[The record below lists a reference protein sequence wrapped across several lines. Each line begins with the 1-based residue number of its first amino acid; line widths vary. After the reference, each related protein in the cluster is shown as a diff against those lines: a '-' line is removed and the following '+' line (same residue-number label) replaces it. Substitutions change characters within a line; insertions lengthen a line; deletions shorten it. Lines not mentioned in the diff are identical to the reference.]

1 MFNTTRMYYG
11 WTQVSTDITECSGGS
26 REEAWRARPSPC
38 FQNKLRPDWPKKI
51 LGDRPAHPPSPLPL
65 YRKVWIRQ
73 CSVKLYTSC
82 LPFLVEYCLYNK
94 LRNVRISLPE
104 DLFLAY
110 VFLVLF
116 FCSFLILIVLFLLS
130 SLLFSHKAIS
140 SRWLINTRKKL
151 IVGPEDCRILLLLFF
166 AAKKSFDR
174 QDKQEIVLNCT
185 TCTFLSLLFGKKFR
199 TRVPGFSNCS
209 MNSLKRLNDW
219 CLYNVPTYKV

>member
-1 MFNTTRMYYG
+1 M
-11 WTQVSTDITECSGGS
+11 GGHKLVQILQS
-26 REEAWRARPSPC
+26 AVADPGKRPGGPAPPLI
-38 FQNKLRPDWPKKI
+38 FRTNWGRIGRKKFWET
-51 LGDRPAHPPSPLPL
+51 APPTPPPPLPL

-151 IVGPEDCRILLLLFF
+151 IVGPKDCRILLSLFF

-219 CLYNVPTYKV
+219 CLYNVPTYKVWINFFFF